1 MGRLRTERG
10 SQAVMMFNT
19 PEFAL
24 LLVITMCMYYLIP
37 RHRLWLLTAANLIF
51 YGVVGPGYLLLFG
64 VISLAVYLCGLGI
77 EYTSRWRRIL
87 LTLGILL
94 TSSNLIFFKYTDFA
108 LRSIEKVLSIHLVA
122 HQSEWL
128 HYALPLGISFY
139 TFELISYLVDVYKG
153 RIPAERSLLR
163 FWMFIMFFAH
173 MIAGPIMR
181 GKEFLPQI
189 RQLDTIRFNPA
200 QLRLGAF
207 FIVLGL
213 AKKMGIADQLAP
225 YCDSFFSQASTLSGA
240 EGWTA
245 SVLYAFQIY
254 CDFSGYSDM
263 AVGIGYLFGLELARN
278 FNTPYLS
285 TNATEFW
292 RRWHITLSSWIRDY
306 IYISLGGSRRGE
318 VRQYANLFAAMTISG
333 FWHGSQWTFIAWGMY
348 QGGLL
353 IGHKLYVNLLQ
364 KLRIIQIQ
372 TYIWYRMLSLFVFF
386 LLTCLGWVIF
396 RTEGIHVA
404 AGLIIRM
411 LNPKALIMPQW
422 VWHFWWI
429 AGGLYALHV
438 LEWYLLN
445 RLDRVSSLWH
455 SWIPS
460 PIRAAVYSFLV
471 LVFLYMLKQG
481 QSSFIYFQF

>member
-1 MGRLRTERG
+1 
-10 SQAVMMFNT
+10 MMFNT

-24 LLVITMCMYYLIP
+24 FLIISMCLYYFIP
-37 RHRLWLLTAANLIF
+37 RNRLWLLTAANVIF

-64 VISLAVYLCGLGI
+64 IISLAVYFCGLSIVHTGP
-77 EYTSRWRRIL
+77 ERRRIL
-87 LTLGILL
+87 LFMGIFL

-108 LRSIEKVLSIHLVA
+108 LRSLEKLLSIHLVA
-122 HQSEWL
+122 QQATWL
-128 HYALPLGISFY
+128 HMALPLGISFY

-173 MIAGPIMR
+173 MVAGPIMR
-181 GKEFLPQI
+181 GKEFLPQV
-189 RQLDTIRFNPA
+189 QKLDDIRFNPA
-200 QLRLGAF
+200 HLRLGAF

-213 AKKMGIADQLAP
+213 VKKMGIADELAP
-225 YCDSFFSQASTLSGA
+225 YCDSFFSQASSISGA

-263 AVGIGYLFGLELARN
+263 AVGVGYLFGLELARN
-278 FNTPYLS
+278 FDTPYLS

-333 FWHGSQWTFIAWGMY
+333 LWHGSKWTFVAWGMY

-353 IGHKLYVNLLQ
+353 IGHKLYLILLMKLKFVN
-364 KLRIIQIQ
+364 IQQ
-372 TYIWYRMLSLFVFF
+372 SIWYRFMALIVFF
-386 LLTCLGWVIF
+386 MLTCLGWVIF
-396 RTEGIHVA
+396 RTEGLHIA
-404 AGLIIRM
+404 LDLIGRM
-411 LNPKALIMPQW
+411 LSPRALIMPKW

-429 AGGLYALHV
+429 TGGLCALHV
-438 LEWYLLN
+438 LEWYLLKH
-445 RLDRVSSLWH
+445 LDRVSIAWH
-455 SWIPS
+455 RWIPS
-460 PIRAAVYSFLV
+460 PIRAAVYSVIVLV
-471 LVFLYMLKQG
+471 LLYTLKQE